1 MMSKQTNT
9 MKNKIRTGCRL
20 IHPVAIVQ
28 KGFTLVEIMVAI
40 TLSLILMAGV
50 GQIYLSSK
58 ESFRIQN
65 ELAQIQE
72 NQRIA
77 VQFLQHDIR
86 QAGFVPFG
94 AVIIPNS
101 VSVTDGGSNTN
112 GVALSD
118 SITISYTADKDCLGQ
133 DAPDG
138 IAVNTYSIDND
149 RLMCNGNGGGA
160 KNAGNQPIA
169 DGVSNMQILLGVDS
183 NPDND
188 STSMKSA
195 DAYVNATSSMV
206 LNNVVSV
213 RIALLVRSAGSVKKQ
228 DANLTYNLL
237 DVNVKQT
244 DRIKRQ
250 VVTTTIPLRNVNN
263 V

>member
-1 MMSKQTNT
+1 MNNQTNFT
-9 MKNKIRTGCRL
+9 HHQPDIRCRL
-20 IHPVAIVQ
+20 AHPTSEQ
-28 KGFTLVEIMVAI
+28 RGFTLVEVMVAI
-40 TLSLILMAGV
+40 TLSLILMVGV

-86 QAGFVPFG
+86 QAGYVPFG
-94 AVIIPNS
+94 AVFIPNPI
-101 VSVTDGGSNTN
+101 SVTDGGANN
-112 GVALSD
+112 SD

-133 DAPDG
+133 DAPDH
-138 IAVNTYSIDND
+138 IAVNTYSILNG
-149 RLMCNGNGGGA
+149 RLMCQGNGGGLN
-160 KNAGNQPIA
+160 NAGSQPIA
-169 DGVSNMQILLGVDS
+169 DGVSNMQILLGVDN

-188 STSMKSA
+188 SASMKSA

-206 LNNVVSV
+206 LNNVVSI
-213 RIALLVRSAGSVKKQ
+213 RIALLVRSTDPVKKQ
-228 DANLTYNLL
+228 DVSLTYNLL
-237 DVNVKQT
+237 DTNIQQN
-244 DRIKRQ
+244 DRVKRQ
-250 VVTTTIPLRNVNN
+250 VVVTTIPLRNVNN